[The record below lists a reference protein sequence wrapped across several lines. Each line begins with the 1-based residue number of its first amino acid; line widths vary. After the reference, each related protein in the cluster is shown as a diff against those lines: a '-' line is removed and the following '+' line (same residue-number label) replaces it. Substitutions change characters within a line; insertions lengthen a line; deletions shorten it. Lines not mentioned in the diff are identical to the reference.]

1 MMSQRIKHFILVNF
15 YFGLTTWFLASLL
28 APDALGRWDIM
39 SLSAWLWV
47 GTVMAFR
54 AYQLHNGE
62 LSD

>member
-28 APDALGRWDIM
+28 APDIM